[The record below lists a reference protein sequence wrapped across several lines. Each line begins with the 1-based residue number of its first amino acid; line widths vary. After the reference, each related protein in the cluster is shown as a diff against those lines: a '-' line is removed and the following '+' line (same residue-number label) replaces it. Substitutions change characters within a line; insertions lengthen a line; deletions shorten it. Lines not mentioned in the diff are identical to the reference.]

1 MRNILVINSSAAGDD
16 AASRVLVR
24 SVVEALERDAPGATI
39 VQRDVGREPIPHL
52 TADGLGGIGR
62 GEAQTPGA
70 RRTRALSDALIAE
83 LRAADVIVIG
93 APMYNFGMPTTLRA
107 WFDHVLRPGETF
119 AYSEAGPRGLL
130 EGKRAIVVESRGG
143 EYSSGPA
150 RAIDFQEPYL
160 EHLLGFMGI
169 DDVTF
174 VRAEKMGFGPE
185 ARAAAMAAAEAM
197 ISAGFVRERAGEE
210 AAAAA

>member
-1 MRNILVINSSAAGDD
+1 MNNILVINSSAAGDD

-24 SVVEALERDAPGATI
+24 NVVEALRREASRAT
-39 VQRDVGREPIPHL
+39 VVERDVGREPIPHL
-52 TADGLGGIGR
+52 TGEALGGIGR
-62 GEAQTPGA
+62 GDAQTPDA
-70 RRTRALSDALIAE
+70 RRTRALSDTLIAE

-107 WFDHVLRPGETF
+107 WFDHVLRAGQTF
-119 AYSEAGPRGLL
+119 TYSEAGPRGLL

-160 EHLLGFMGI
+160 KHLLGFMGI
-169 DDVTF
+169 DDVAF

-185 ARAAAMAAAEAM
+185 ARAAAIASAEAA
-197 ISAGFVRERAGEE
+197 IAAGCARRRA
-210 AAAAA
+210 A

>member
-1 MRNILVINSSAAGDD
+1 MKNILVVNSSAAGDD

-24 SVVEALERDAPGATI
+24 NVVEALKREAPGAT
-39 VQRDVGREPIPHL
+39 VVERDVGREPIPHL
-52 TADGLGGIGR
+52 TGNALEGIGR
-62 GEAQTPGA
+62 GDPQTLDG

-93 APMYNFGMPTTLRA
+93 APMYNFGVPTTLRA
-107 WFDHVLRPGETF
+107 WFDHVLRAGVTF
-119 AYSEAGPRGLL
+119 TYSETGPRGLL

-143 EYSSGPA
+143 EYASGPT

-160 EHLLGFMGI
+160 RHLLGFMGI

-174 VRAEKMGFGPE
+174 VRAERMGFGPE
-185 ARAAAMAAAEAM
+185 ARATAMAEAQAVIAAGLAR
-197 ISAGFVRERAGEE
+197 GRAVPASV
-210 AAAAA
+210 AA